1 MHTQHLF
8 TGAVASGDEAGAEPS
23 VERGASVRGRGRPDA
38 ADTRDCPAAT
48 PGTAT
53 RSESGRGGPARHTA
67 RHARRSRRLGRA
79 PFILGAVIGVPLI
92 ATPSMADAQE
102 APTVVAL
109 WHMDE
114 ARSSSTMFD
123 SSGFH
128 HDGSLGS
135 NVTPGIASDDG
146 STGYNFQQPSGMV
159 RVPHDPMLNPGDRPI
174 TISAHLRVA
183 ADLPVGDYNV
193 LEKGTATASG
203 GAYKLEV
210 HATRRDSP
218 KFGFPDC
225 AFNGAAG
232 QNRVYGPKS
241 IADGQWHTVVCH
253 LTATQAYVTI
263 DGRSG
268 KAVTRQVTTIANT
281 VDLTVG
287 AKPDGKHGYVGD
299 ADEVSISIG

>member
-1 MHTQHLF
+1 MV
-8 TGAVASGDEAGAEPS
+8 AV
-23 VERGASVRGRGRPDA
+23 
-38 ADTRDCPAAT
+38 
-48 PGTAT
+48 
-53 RSESGRGGPARHTA
+53 
-67 RHARRSRRLGRA
+67 
-79 PFILGAVIGVPLI
+79 
-92 ATPSMADAQE
+92 
-102 APTVVAL
+102 

-114 ARSSSTMFD
+114 ARSSRTMFD

-135 NVTPGIASDDG
+135 NVTPGITSDDG

-159 RVPHDPMLNPGDRPI
+159 RVPHDPMLNPGDQPV

-203 GAYKLEV
+203 GAYKLEI

-225 AFNGAAG
+225 AFNGAVG

-263 DGRSG
+263 DDRSG
-268 KAVTRQVTTIANT
+268 KAAARQVTTIANT

>member
-1 MHTQHLF
+1 ML
-8 TGAVASGDEAGAEPS
+8 
-23 VERGASVRGRGRPDA
+23 
-38 ADTRDCPAAT
+38 
-48 PGTAT
+48 
-53 RSESGRGGPARHTA
+53 GG
-67 RHARRSRRLGRA
+67 
-79 PFILGAVIGVPLI
+79 VIGVPML
-92 ATPSMADAQE
+92 ATPSVAEAQE
-102 APTVVAL
+102 APTVIAV

-114 ARSSSTMFD
+114 APSSTTMVD

-128 HDGSLGS
+128 HDGSLSS

-146 STGYNFQQPSGMV
+146 SAGYNFQQPSGMV
-159 RVPHDPMLNPGDRPI
+159 RVPHDAMLNPGDRPI

-203 GAYKLEV
+203 GAYKLEI

-253 LTATQAYVTI
+253 LTATQAHVTI

-268 KAVTRQVTTIANT
+268 KAVARQVTTIANT

-287 AKPDGKHGYVGD
+287 AKPDGKHGYAGD
-299 ADEVSISIG
+299 ADEVSIIIG

>member
-1 MHTQHLF
+1 MHTQHLYA
-8 TGAVASGDEAGAEPS
+8 GAVVSGDEAGAES
-23 VERGASVRGRGRPDA
+23 SADRRAGIGGRGRPDA
-38 ADTRDCPAAT
+38 ADTRDYPAAT
-48 PGTAT
+48 PRRAT
-53 RSESGRGGPARHTA
+53 GSVSGRGVPARRTA
-67 RHARRSRRLGRA
+67 RHACRRLGRVTLM
-79 PFILGAVIGVPLI
+79 FGAVVVGVPLI
-92 ATPSMADAQE
+92 ATPSVAGGQE
-102 APTVVAL
+102 APTLVAV

-135 NVTPGIASDDG
+135 NVTPGIASDGG

-203 GAYKLEV
+203 GAYKLEI

-241 IADGQWHTVVCH
+241 IADGQWHAVVCH

-268 KAVTRQVTTIANT
+268 KAAARQVTTIANT

-287 AKPDGKHGYVGD
+287 AKPDGKHGYVGN
-299 ADEVSISIG
+299 ADEVLISIG